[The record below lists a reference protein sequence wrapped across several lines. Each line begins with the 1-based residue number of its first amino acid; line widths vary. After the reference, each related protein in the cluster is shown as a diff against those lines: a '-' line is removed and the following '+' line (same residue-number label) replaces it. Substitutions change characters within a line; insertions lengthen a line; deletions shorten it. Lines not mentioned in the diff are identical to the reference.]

1 MRPNLEEWTIVL
13 VGGWNPKIFS
23 PGWVAG
29 RLFGVKDSQTV
40 KIEAGIGPGVQFLKY
55 YFKGAL
61 IIPRDDRLILGLATP
76 MDDQLERIE
85 KLACRVLELLPE
97 TPLTAVGVN
106 FGFVEDDVPQDLS
119 GIFEIADR
127 QQLASTD
134 YVVANRTELHRQL
147 ARNKGGVLNLKQ
159 VFAPPNVEIT
169 MNYHL
174 GTDQWKEAKTFLDG
188 EVIRMREESLKFLN
202 TMYRL
207 SLDEQVEEAI
217 ANVD

>member
-23 PGWVAG
+23 PKWVAG
-29 RLFGVKDSQTV
+29 KLFGTKDSQTV
-40 KIEAGIGPGVQFLKY
+40 QIEAGIGPGVQFLKY
-55 YFKGAL
+55 HFGGAVV
-61 IIPRDDRLILGLATP
+61 IPRDDRLILGVATP
-76 MDDQLERIE
+76 KDEQLERIE

-97 TPLTAVGVN
+97 TPLSAVGVN

-119 GIFEIADR
+119 RIFDIADR
-127 QQLASTD
+127 KQLASTD
-134 YVVANRTELHRQL
+134 YDVANRTELRRQL

-159 VFAPPNVEIT
+159 VFAPPNVEIKI
-169 MNYHL
+169 NYHL

-188 EVIRMREESLKFLN
+188 EVIGMREESFAFLG
-202 TMYRL
+202 TMYGL

-217 ANVD
+217 SNVD